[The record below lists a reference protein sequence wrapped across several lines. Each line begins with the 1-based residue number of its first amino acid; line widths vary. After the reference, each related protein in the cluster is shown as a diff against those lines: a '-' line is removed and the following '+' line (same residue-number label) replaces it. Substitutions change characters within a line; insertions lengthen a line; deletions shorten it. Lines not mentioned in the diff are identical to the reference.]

1 MIKYVNALK
10 QVFISLALLLTGC
23 ASVSVNTY
31 QDGSPLGKG
40 TFRLG
45 LGAEMSPMMNYGL
58 LGVDS
63 TNTDQFLDFTEDLED
78 LSQDDD
84 SDSTLSDA
92 YYFWGLANILLQ
104 YGATDKIDIGI
115 MPFSDIAFNWGSKA
129 FVKYAIMP
137 EDSKMQVAVVPFFGY
152 GTMAL
157 DDTTGVG
164 DGSTWD
170 NEKFQYNTTYFGL
183 DIPVSFE
190 SFYVTLKV
198 VSDKLDGKFTYYDKP
213 GEEFTPS
220 LDRRTSFGG
229 AFGFDSPGEYG
240 RIETP
245 AMLQK
250 TPEGDWAPR
259 FYIGYNKFFTFGGD

>member
-1 MIKYVNALK
+1 MIKHVNALK
-10 QVFISLALLLTGC
+10 QVFIFLALLLTGC

-58 LGVDS
+58 LGVDTAN
-63 TNTDQFLDFTEDLED
+63 TNQFFDVTDDLEE
-78 LSQDDD
+78 LSEDEY

-92 YYFWGLANILLQ
+92 AYYWGLANILLQ

-115 MPFSDIAFNWGSKA
+115 MPFSDIMFNWGSKA
-129 FVKYAIMP
+129 FVKYAFMP

-152 GTMAL
+152 GMMAL
-157 DDTTGVG
+157 EDTSGA
-164 DGSTWD
+164 DGTTWD
-170 NEKFQYNTTYFGL
+170 NDKFQYNTTYFGL

-198 VSDKLDGKFTYYDKP
+198 YSDKLDGKFTYYDKP

-220 LDRRTSFGG
+220 LDRRMNFG
-229 AFGFDSPGEYG
+229 AALGFDTPGEYG
-240 RIETP
+240 RIETTL
-245 AMLQK
+245 MMQK
-250 TPEGDWAPR
+250 TPQGDWAPR